1 MIKHF
6 HALRRLT
13 LGFTRADV
21 EQVRRDGVERFIQA
35 QLNPQ
40 SLPESPVLQAK
51 LATLPTLRLSLPELY
66 HDYGPPNRRAAKASG
81 GDIQKR
87 TRQPYAEAATAKL
100 WRAVHSPRQL
110 QELLVDFWFGH
121 FNVFMGKG
129 LAIRVWIGA
138 YERDAIRPFVLGR
151 FRDLLF
157 ATARH
162 PAMLLYLDN
171 QRNIAPSSLV
181 GRMKQRGLNENYARE
196 LMELHTLGVDG
207 GYGQQDVRELA
218 RVLTG
223 WGTKPAGPELGPS
236 VFFFEARRHDFGEKT
251 LLGRK
256 IPGKGQ
262 AEVEET
268 LDFLASHPSTAR
280 HVTAKLAR
288 LFVADDPPP
297 ALVDRLARRF
307 LDTGGDIRAVLETLF
322 ASAEFW
328 GARYDGAKFRTP
340 FQYLVSSL
348 KLVENPTEDAS
359 RWLGLLRQWGMPP
372 YGCPTPDGY
381 SDRQE
386 VWLSPD
392 AVMRRIDFASSLAR
406 AQTVPPGRP
415 AFDLAELRA
424 LCGAR
429 TQAAIDEAPQAMR
442 LALLLSS
449 PEFLRR

>member
-6 HALRRLT
+6 HALRRLC
-13 LGFTRADV
+13 LGFTRADL

-35 QLNPQ
+35 QLDPG
-40 SLPESPVLQAK
+40 SLPEPPVLQAK
-51 LATLPTLRLSLPELY
+51 LAALPSLRLGLPDLY
-66 HDYGPPNRRAAKASG
+66 HDYGPPNRRAAKASAG
-81 GDIQKR
+81 EVQRRG
-87 TRQPYAEAATAKL
+87 RQPYTEAATAKL
-100 WRAVHSPRQL
+100 WRALHSPRQL

-129 LAIRVWIGA
+129 LPARVWVGA

-171 QRNIAPSSLV
+171 QRNIAPTSLV

-218 RVLTG
+218 RILTG
-223 WGTKPAGPELGPS
+223 WGLKPAGPEQGPS
-236 VFFFEARRHDFGEKT
+236 LFFFEARRHDFGEKT

-268 LDFLASHPSTAR
+268 LEFLASHPSTAR
-280 HVTAKLAR
+280 HVTSKLAR

-307 LDTGGDIRAVLETLF
+307 LDTGGDLRAVLAALF
-322 ASAEFW
+322 ASGEFW
-328 GARYDGAKFRTP
+328 DERYYGAKFKTP

-348 KLVENPTEDAS
+348 RLVESPAEDA
-359 RWLGLLRQWGMPP
+359 RPLLGLLRQWGMAPF
-372 YGCPTPDGY
+372 GCPTPDGY
-381 SDRQE
+381 SDRQDA
-386 VWLSPD
+386 WLNPD
-392 AVMRRIDFASSLAR
+392 AVMRRIDFATGLAH
-406 AQTVPPGRP
+406 AKASPPGRP
-415 AFDLAELRA
+415 AFDLAPLRP

-429 TQAAIDEAPQAMR
+429 TLAAIDEAPEPMR
-442 LALLLSS
+442 LALWLSS